1 MFSTIQFMEL
11 TYMRVSNFGRNIDSK
26 MTIRLMRGSTYTQE
40 YTVLNKRGHLV
51 KASVEQRRVTG
62 RRNSVMTIA

>member
-1 MFSTIQFMEL
+1 LFSTIQFMEL